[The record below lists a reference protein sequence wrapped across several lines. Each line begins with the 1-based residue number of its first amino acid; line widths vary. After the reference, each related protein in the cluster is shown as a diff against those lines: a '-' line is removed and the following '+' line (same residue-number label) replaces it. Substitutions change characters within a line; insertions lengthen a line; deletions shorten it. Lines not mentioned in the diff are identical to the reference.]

1 MEGVPSVQ
9 HEAIA
14 LNNYG
19 LSLFKDG
26 HLWKACEA
34 FHQSL
39 VCLDLDKFRLEHCT
53 CRGRHLLVPNNDTS
67 HMSTMEWPVFNDAI
81 QVVHAYEWIDCKP
94 EMSST
99 INTPRSVVPEH
110 DARKQQMPNE
120 MQGPTPSSETIY
132 RSNSHES
139 RLFLLS
145 FGAIKIHARKNQH
158 GYDDDYNYRH
168 IRQDSQDQ
176 LDDANKESSVRGIPF
191 RSPCDCA
198 IRWAALYK

>member
-1 MEGVPSVQ
+1 MEVPSLQ

-26 HLWKACEA
+26 DLWKACETI
-34 FHQSL
+34 HQSL
-39 VCLDLDKFRLEHCT
+39 VCLDLDTFRLEHCT
-53 CRGRHLLVPNNDTS
+53 CRGRHLLVPNDTS
-67 HMSTMEWPVFNDAI
+67 HMNTMEWQVFNDDI
-81 QVVHAYEWIDCKP
+81 PVVHAYEWIDCKP
-94 EMSST
+94 ETSSM
-99 INTPRSVVPEH
+99 INTPRSVFPQH
-110 DARKQQMPNE
+110 GATKQQMPNE

-145 FGAIKIHARKNQH
+145 FGAIKIHAKKGQS
-158 GYDDDYNYRH
+158 GFEDYDYRH
-168 IRQDSQDQ
+168 TRQDSQHQ
-176 LDDANKESSVRGIPF
+176 LDDANKESSARGIPF